1 MKEQS
6 RKQKWLNSMG
16 KSQNLTLIVTGP
28 VLTIFN
34 PIWPKTRTPKDINKF
49 NQFYNIYQNSRK
61 GLFVFFLCL
70 IVMVWTIAEAFCLPS
85 LFLWDWPEISA
96 LKSKNF
102 PKIPNFN
109 GRAYFTGGVPSAEN
123 LFHGSPTTTL
133 FNLEPLIGPL
143 ILVSR
148 HYNRK
153 VVTQGQMRR
162 MHIYD
167 AKYTKQFSRSLGY
180 KVTQKCDLVR
190 SQQHRKV

>member
-34 PIWPKTRTPKDINKF
+34 PIWPKTRTPKDLNKF
-49 NQFYNIYQNSRK
+49 NQFYDIYQNSRK

-96 LKSKNF
+96 LKSNKIDRCRAQSSGPRIRRRNSLFIFNWFFLLF
-102 PKIPNFN
+102 PFSSAIFN
-109 GRAYFTGGVPSAEN
+109 EVGF
-123 LFHGSPTTTL
+123 
-133 FNLEPLIGPL
+133 
-143 ILVSR
+143 
-148 HYNRK
+148 
-153 VVTQGQMRR
+153 
-162 MHIYD
+162 
-167 AKYTKQFSRSLGY
+167 
-180 KVTQKCDLVR
+180 
-190 SQQHRKV
+190 